1 MILLNKEQ
9 IKYLHSKMIQETGGS
24 NGIRDEGLLDSALS
38 VPFQSFGGM
47 ELYPSM
53 IGKAA
58 RLCCGLIKNHAF
70 FDGNK
75 RIGIYA
81 MLVFLELNGM
91 EMECSEEELIALGL
105 GIASGKIEEKD
116 IGIWIVKH
124 NRGE

>member
-1 MILLNKEQ
+1 MQLAYCKSIRKRLRNWRNDFIEQ
-9 IKYLHSKMIQETGGS
+9 G
-24 NGIRDEGLLDSALS
+24 
-38 VPFQSFGGM
+38 
-47 ELYPSM
+47 
-53 IGKAA
+53 
-58 RLCCGLIKNHAF
+58 F

-116 IGIWIVKH
+116 VGIWIVTH
-124 NRGE
+124 NRG

>member
-1 MILLNKEQ
+1 MILLNREQ
-9 IKYLHSKMIQETGGS
+9 IKYLHGKMIQETGGS

-38 VPFQSFGGM
+38 APFQSFAGM
-47 ELYPSM
+47 ELYPSI

-58 RLCCGLIKNHAF
+58 RLCYGLIKNHAF

-91 EMECSEEELIALGL
+91 EMECNEKELIALGL
-105 GIASGKIEEKD
+105 GIAASEIEEKD
-116 IGIWIVKH
+116 VGIWIVMH
-124 NRGE
+124 NKGE

>member
-1 MILLNKEQ
+1 MIFLNKEQ
-9 IKYLHSKMIQETGGS
+9 VKYLHKKMIQEIGGIE
-24 NGIRDEGLLDSALS
+24 GIRDEGLLDSALS

-58 RLCCGLIKNHAF
+58 RLCYGLIKNHAF
-70 FDGNK
+70 LDGNK

-91 EMECSEEELIALGL
+91 EIKCSDEELVALGL
-105 GIASGKIEEKD
+105 EIASGRNGERD
-116 IGIWIVKH
+116 IIIWIMTHSK
-124 NRGE
+124 

>member
-24 NGIRDEGLLDSALS
+24 NGIRDEGLPDSALS
-38 VPFQSFGGM
+38 APFQSFGGM

-53 IGKAA
+53 IRKGA
-58 RLCCGLIKNHAF
+58 RLCYGLIKNHAF

-91 EMECSEEELIALGL
+91 EIECSEEELIALGL
-105 GIASGKIEEKD
+105 GLHL
-116 IGIWIVKH
+116 VKLKK
-124 NRGE
+124 RMLVFGL

>member
-24 NGIRDEGLLDSALS
+24 NGIRDEGLPDSALS
-38 VPFQSFGGM
+38 APFQSFGGM

-53 IGKAA
+53 IRKGA
-58 RLCCGLIKNHAF
+58 RLCYGLIKNHAF

-75 RIGIYA
+75 CIGIYA

-91 EMECSEEELIALGL
+91 EIECSEEELIALGL
-105 GIASGKIEEKD
+105 GIASGEIEEKD
-116 IGIWIVKH
+116 VGIWIVTH